1 MNPQEKQELIKS
13 HSEML
18 IVLIA
23 YYKEHLLKVTKQHP
37 ARVAIKKTIKEA
49 IRLHNTT
56 FH

>member
-23 YYKEHLLKVTKQHP
+23 YYEAHLLKVAKQHP
-37 ARVAIKKTIKEA
+37 ARVAIKKIIKEA
-49 IRLHNTT
+49 LRLQKLK
-56 FH
+56 